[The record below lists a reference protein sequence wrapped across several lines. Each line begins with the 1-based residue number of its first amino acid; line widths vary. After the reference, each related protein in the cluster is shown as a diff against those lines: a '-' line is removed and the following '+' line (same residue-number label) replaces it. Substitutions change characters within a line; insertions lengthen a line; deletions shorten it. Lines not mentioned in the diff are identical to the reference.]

1 MAEKKTKPKKVTTG
15 DKHAI
20 TRVNIIENVFSYE
33 HTTNK
38 VKEIKK
44 NADCTD

>member
-1 MAEKKTKPKKVTTG
+1 MAEKKKTKKVTT
-15 DKHAI
+15 DNKHAI
-20 TRVNIIENVFSYE
+20 VRVNIIENVFSYE
-33 HTTNK
+33 RTNNK